1 MSITVRRLARPS
13 LSRVAFT
20 AVGTLVIST
29 LGALGTTGSA
39 SGETTVSPTEPGSP
53 PVVRDGSVDIKVDVS
68 AMGYFRSSATS
79 AINPVAAASY
89 LANTTTCKGDNPSGT
104 NSSPRTIV
112 EVKDPDGNVV
122 ATKTSPARNISL
134 GGFFTSPTNQPLN
147 PQPAP
152 GNSNY
157 LGDFPGSTYHGMS
170 LSLNLDGRP
179 AGVYT
184 VTTTNRNMVKTGNNG
199 PCVVGH
205 PGATST
211 TLVTGDV
218 VETDTFVYR
227 PWKYKFTDV
236 LGNGSIQA
244 NASPA
249 EVSARIGNQSTGVLT
264 GKAKFYALDGDFAL
278 PSDPQTCATDPSSC
292 IPAAAQPCNPDLGCT
307 PRLMVTQYP
316 TVMVNGKANRLQG
329 IFDLDTKAF
338 IANVAING
346 YQRVLM
352 SLGPNDAYYH
362 DLLNSLS
369 TQLAA
374 KNVDLPSLLAT
385 EVVVGSNSNVT
396 TLSLLNGLQIDPTG
410 TGGGV
415 SLRSTGTVQAGVLL
429 DIYSHLRLTGDA
441 CVTNAASSANGDRRY
456 TPNED
461 AGYTVRTSDLLPSV
475 PAAGPLA
482 AIVGGP
488 VYSIEGDF
496 VGATAPLINTAS
508 AVIGVDT
515 AADEPHGYPVWVEP
529 FVSSPTHVANPKRM
543 DFLGTA
549 TWSASEKPVLPG
561 VGCLTVDFMLGTGA
575 AIFDNP
581 VRVGFDE
588 LVDAATQPNPTVRS
602 VITAVDAATNQ
613 AINDV
618 TTNPVVADL
627 LAQVVGSLPLS
638 TLP

>member
-1 MSITVRRLARPS
+1 M
-13 LSRVAFT
+13 
-20 AVGTLVIST
+20 GTLVIST
-29 LGALGTTGSA
+29 LGALGASGTA

-53 PVVRDGSVDIKVDVS
+53 PVVRDGTVDIKVDVA
-68 AMGYFRSSATS
+68 AMGYFRSTATS
-79 AINPVAAASY
+79 AINPVSAASY
-89 LANTTTCKGDNPSGT
+89 LANTTTCKGDNPAGT
-104 NSSPRTIV
+104 NNSARTIV
-112 EVKDPDGNVV
+112 TVTDPDGNTVL
-122 ATKTSPARNISL
+122 TQTSPARNIAL

-152 GNSNY
+152 GNANY
-157 LGDFPGSTYHGMS
+157 LGDFPGSTYHGMKVS
-170 LSLNLDGRP
+170 LDLDGRP

-205 PGATST
+205 PGATNT

-227 PWKYKFTDV
+227 PWQYKFTDV
-236 LGNGSIQA
+236 LGNGVIQA

-249 EVSARIGNQSTGVLT
+249 EVSARIGNDATGVLS
-264 GKAKFYALDGDFAL
+264 GKAKFYALDGSFAL
-278 PSDPQTCATDPSSC
+278 PSDPETCATDPDTCLPS
-292 IPAAAQPCNPDLGCT
+292 AAKPCNPDLGCT
-307 PRLMVTQYP
+307 PRLMITQYP
-316 TVMVNGKANRLQG
+316 TVITGGKVNRLQG
-329 IFDLDTKAF
+329 IFDLQTKAF
-338 IANVAING
+338 IANVAIDG
-346 YQRVLM
+346 HQRVLM

-362 DLLNSLS
+362 DALATLS
-369 TQLAA
+369 TKLAA
-374 KNVDLPSLLAT
+374 KNIDLPALLAT
-385 EVVVGSNSNVT
+385 QVVLAGNKNTT

-410 TGGGV
+410 TEGGV
-415 SLRSTGTVQAGVLL
+415 HLRSTGTVQAGVLL
-429 DIYSHLRLTGDA
+429 DIYANLRLTGGA
-441 CVTNAASSANGDRRY
+441 CVASSASSANGDRRY
-456 TPNED
+456 TPTED
-461 AGYTVRTSDLLPSV
+461 SGYNVRTSDLLPSV
-475 PAAGPLA
+475 PAAGPLG

-488 VYSIEGDF
+488 VFSIEGDF
-496 VGATAPLINTAS
+496 VSANAPLLNTAS

-515 AADEPHGYPVWVEP
+515 ADNEPHGYPVWVEP

-549 TWSASEKPVLPG
+549 TWSASESPIG
-561 VGCLTVDFMLGTGA
+561 TTGCSTVDFMLGTGV

-602 VITAVDAATNQ
+602 VITAVDSATNG

-627 LAQVVGSLPLS
+627 LAQVVGALPLS